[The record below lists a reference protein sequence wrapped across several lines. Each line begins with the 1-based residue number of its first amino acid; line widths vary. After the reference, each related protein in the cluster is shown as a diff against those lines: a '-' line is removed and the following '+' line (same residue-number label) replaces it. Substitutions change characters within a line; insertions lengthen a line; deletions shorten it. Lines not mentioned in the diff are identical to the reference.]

1 MIRRNDCTRRMP
13 YNEKS
18 CYDIRLLQKII
29 YFFNF
34 LFYISSVAFIGL
46 AIWTYTMK
54 YTMIGS
60 LLYSSRYLQS
70 IILCFVIGL
79 AVFVVASSGCWAIS
93 RRKQLLLLLYTV
105 LVLLTMLM
113 ELALCIMTYAY
124 IEHLKNNLGTTLF
137 MSVIRDHS
145 ERNDISEALHYLH
158 QQGHCCGSRS
168 FEDWRDSIWWQK
180 VNSIA
185 ELKQRPFDLAVPDF
199 CCRSERLNCGR
210 RDHPSNIYYNGCL
223 DYLIKTMEEQLL
235 IISGTAFAFA
245 VVQLFGIGFAACL
258 YTKRREFLE
267 FRPVSSNSRQRDD
280 ATVMYSI

>member
-34 LFYISSVAFIGL
+34 LFYRIEFIIFEFQMQISSVAFIGL

-158 QQGHCCGSRS
+158 QQVQQHMLIH
-168 FEDWRDSIWWQK
+168 E
-180 VNSIA
+180 NHY
-185 ELKQRPFDLAVPDF
+185 L
-199 CCRSERLNCGR
+199 LN
-210 RDHPSNIYYNGCL
+210 
-223 DYLIKTMEEQLL
+223 E
-235 IISGTAFAFA
+235 
-245 VVQLFGIGFAACL
+245 
-258 YTKRREFLE
+258 
-267 FRPVSSNSRQRDD
+267 
-280 ATVMYSI
+280 